1 MRTWRLSD
9 METGMDPRLAMGAAE
24 QQDLAA
30 RSRMAENLAQSGG
43 DDEAKRAKMRQAC
56 EGFESIF
63 IQKMWEQMRATL
75 PKEGLMK
82 SKEEEFW
89 MSMYDQELAKSI
101 AGSGGIGL
109 ADMMMVQLDRT
120 NASIGDASRNSPSR
134 RTPLDVRPAPLLP
147 SSSEEARSAK
157 NGETA
162 SSLQSVGESRPG
174 GVFAGAADRPGA
186 GKDSA
191 AASIYDGAAPTEAP
205 ADNPA
210 GMNVAQASGLPAPG
224 QNGAASSTR
233 TDVDTSGSGQAR
245 IGNEKAEQSSAEAA
259 DDPIRQTLDELRNT
273 VAAGSLPSPVTEPQS
288 GRSGE
293 KRNGVSLA
301 SSANPRL
308 TLQQMKGEAPVH
320 KASSG
325 TGEVRQN
332 GEAPSEGQPASVIR
346 VTYQT
351 NLPPNQRST
360 SAEKMLKAMRE
371 AQRPTPARGISS
383 GSPYEAEPLKTASV
397 MQPAPA
403 PVVESEPVRK
413 EPEVPAD
420 PLAGIQPRYV
430 PSRFSNPLYAARSQ
444 ADNFAVAM
452 TDAVRPSYTSANATI
467 TAMAAAQPIPVMPE
481 MIAPVQSGGPALA
494 EPEVVRGAVALGNPE
509 PDRGS
514 LGAPVSGGI
523 SSGFGW
529 RIDPFTGR
537 RSWHAGVDIKAEPG
551 EAVRAAMDGVVSF
564 VGRHPELGN
573 LVVVD
578 HGNGLRTFYGHN
590 SSLDVSVGQP
600 VSAGMELARA
610 GSSGRASGTHVH
622 FEVRRGDLALN
633 PEPLIR
639 QGNTLLADAGES
651 EKG

>member
-1 MRTWRLSD
+1 

-30 RSRMAENLAQSGG
+30 RSRMAENLAQSGV

-109 ADMMMVQLDRT
+109 ADMMMTQLDRT

-134 RTPLDVRPAPLLP
+134 RIQMDVRPAPLLP
-147 SSSEEARSAK
+147 SSAEEARSAK
-157 NGETA
+157 SGESSSSS
-162 SSLQSVGESRPG
+162 SSLGGSRPG
-174 GVFAGAADRPGA
+174 GVFAGAGDQRGT
-186 GKDSA
+186 GKGSA
-191 AASIYDGAAPTEAP
+191 VASIYDGAAPTEAP
-205 ADNPA
+205 ADSPA
-210 GMNVAQASGLPAPG
+210 GMNIAQASGLPASG
-224 QNGAASSTR
+224 QNGAASPIR
-233 TDVDTSGSGQAR
+233 TDLDAAENGQVR
-245 IGNEKAEQSSAEAA
+245 IGKEKAEQSSAEAA
-259 DDPIRQTLDELRNT
+259 NDPIRQTLDELRNT
-273 VAAGSLPSPVTEPQS
+273 VAAGSLPSPVAEAQS
-288 GRSGE
+288 VQAGSR
-293 KRNGVSLA
+293 RNGVSLA
-301 SSANPRL
+301 SSADPRL

-325 TGEVRQN
+325 A
-332 GEAPSEGQPASVIR
+332 GEAQQRGETPAEVQPASVIR

-383 GSPYEAEPLKTASV
+383 GSPYEAETLKTVSAA
-397 MQPAPA
+397 QPT
-403 PVVESEPVRK
+403 PVPLVESEPVQK
-413 EPEVPAD
+413 EPEAPVD
-420 PLAGIQPRYV
+420 PLAGIQPRFV
-430 PSRFSNPLYAARSQ
+430 PSRFSNPLYAARAQ

-452 TDAVRPSYTSANATI
+452 TDAVRPSVTSANTTI
-467 TAMAAAQPIPVMPE
+467 TALAAAQPIPFMPE
-481 MIAPVQSGGPALA
+481 MIAPVQTGGPDLA
-494 EPEVVRGAVALGNPE
+494 EPEVVREAVALGNPE

-600 VSAGMELARA
+600 VNAGTELARA

-651 EKG
+651 GKG